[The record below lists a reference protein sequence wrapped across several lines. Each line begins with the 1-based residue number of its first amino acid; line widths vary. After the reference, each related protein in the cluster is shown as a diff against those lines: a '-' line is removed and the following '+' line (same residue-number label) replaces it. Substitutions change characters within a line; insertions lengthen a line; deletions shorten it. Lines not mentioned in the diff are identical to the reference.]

1 MALADLRQAAMAVR
15 RALSQC
21 TDMRPDSSAWCST
34 DTPYGKVCVES
45 DVHGSSHQLTVY
57 AVADVRFISLCMH
70 CQCSGRHIDKAVPGN
85 GKHPDGG
92 RGTQCV
98 YWTCLEVPAWFQSR
112 RCGWP
117 PFTYILQNDLKSAE
131 VIDLQLMR
139 LWSVEPNM
147 TTGFGLPN
155 GERIWNCKGKCCV
168 SIADWE
174 QYVRGFDLMGY
185 LALLPCGYC
194 MNVVGR
200 RPDFDDPV
208 FVHILSHEY
217 HRFQLHT
224 PEILFEAADEVQRI
238 AEEEPVRLAVQQ
250 TSIGIE
256 YYKEGLLFDKWSRA
270 KLQPLMF
277 GDWMHTFYGSGVFC
291 NRGLRQILP

>member
-1 MALADLRQAAMAVR
+1 MFVSFLYACTVNAAGGISTRPFLATASIQTEEGALNACIGHASKSLLGFSRD
-15 RALSQC
+15 
-21 TDMRPDSSAWCST
+21 
-34 DTPYGKVCVES
+34 G
-45 DVHGSSHQLTVY
+45 
-57 AVADVRFISLCMH
+57 VA
-70 CQCSGRHIDKAVPGN
+70 G
-85 GKHPDGG
+85 
-92 RGTQCV
+92 
-98 YWTCLEVPAWFQSR
+98 
-112 RCGWP
+112 P

-147 TTGFGLPN
+147 TKGFGLPN

-168 SIADWE
+168 FIADWE

-224 PEILFEAADEVQRI
+224 PEILFEAADEMQRI